1 MDRPTREHVLINGRA
16 FERYKKSDHAPLVPH
31 TFVPVPAS
39 STRCAGSTRA
49 AVTAPQPRMA
59 EVMSINDILLERARR
74 VQELQLS
81 LSYDWG
87 QHPHD
92 LIAGITPL
100 PTPPGQA
107 ELMYDDAIG
116 MNRGLPVSTHV
127 HHAHTQELQC
137 QNRPCIHGYGGRGQ
151 TKRTY
156 LPHHP
161 QSEKDFLAQHYAGLP
176 LADTGANQIPHIPA
190 LIPEA
195 PAALQQPQ
203 IVTETRS
210 TGTTA
215 AGSTGLTITTIT
227 TTGTGA
233 GATTTTR
240 TITGPDGT
248 VLVPPPIPAHPG
260 CELSPQMAKVMD
272 EYGIEHVC
280 DYLRAKKLLRD
291 KIVKKVL
298 DNTQDKLM
306 ELLQKELDRMSSEE
320 EEEEE
325 EDADLDLLDSD
336 MEDGGETTGRRQE
349 GEVDWTFAG

>member
-1 MDRPTREHVLINGRA
+1 MDRPTREHVLSNGRA
-16 FERYKKSDHAPLVPH
+16 FERSKRSDHAPLVPH

-49 AVTAPQPRMA
+49 AVTAPQPRVA
-59 EVMSINDILLERARR
+59 QIMSINDLLLERAGMI
-74 VQELQLS
+74 QIPQLT
-81 LSYDWG
+81 YEWG

-92 LIAGITPL
+92 MIAGITPL
-100 PTPPGQA
+100 PAPPGQA
-107 ELMYDDAIG
+107 ELMYDNAFG
-116 MNRGLPVSTHV
+116 MNRGLPVPTHV
-127 HHAHTQELQC
+127 HAHTQGLQC
-137 QNRPCIHGYGGRGQ
+137 QRRPCIHGYGGRGQ

-156 LPHHP
+156 LPHP
-161 QSEKDFLAQHYAGLP
+161 QSEKDFLAQYYAGP
-176 LADTGANQIPHIPA
+176 PSADTGADQIPHIPA
-190 LIPEA
+190 VIEVPKA
-195 PAALQQPQ
+195 PAAQQQPQ
-203 IVTETRS
+203 IVTEISS
-210 TGTTA
+210 TGTAA
-215 AGSTGLTITTIT
+215 AGSTGLTITTTTT

-248 VLVPPPIPAHPG
+248 VLVPPPVPAHPG

-280 DYLRAKKLLRD
+280 DYLRAKNLLRD

-298 DNTQDKLM
+298 NNTQDKLM
-306 ELLQKELDRMSSEE
+306 ELLLKELDQMSS

-325 EDADLDLLDSD
+325 EDADLDFVSD
-336 MEDGGETTGRRQE
+336 MEDGGETGRRQE